1 MYIDTKLSVA
11 KYLKNL
17 LDIDF
22 NNVTMVFDEI
32 LFGLTTL
39 RQVTTMSSNKGVSSI
54 QNWV

>member
-11 KYLKNL
+11 KYLNN

-39 RQVTTMSSNKGVSSI
+39 RQVTTVSSNKGVSSI